1 MHSSLGSQRVSVRI
15 ELTDEQKLIH
25 RTVRDFAAAEL
36 KPHAAARDREG
47 KFPLDLVPKLA
58 SLGLL
63 GLTVPQEYGGAG
75 LDTVSAMLAIE
86 AVAWGDASIAL
97 TVASHNSLCTGHI
110 LLFGNPEQKRRYLPR
125 LAQGQA
131 LGGWCLTEPVAGSDA
146 AAIETRAVRRGNG
159 WVLNG
164 AKTFVTQGSVA
175 GVYVVLAVTN
185 RGAGRHGISTFVVDR
200 NVPGLRIGKKEDKL
214 GLRASDTAEVVFD
227 DCQVPD
233 EMLIGA
239 EGEGFRQAMR
249 VLERGRM
256 GIGAMAGGF
265 GRCPP
270 GDSYPQASQRR
281 AFGKTLAEHPAIQ
294 FMIADMAME
303 LDAAWLLGLRAAQLA
318 DLGQPFRREAS
329 MAKLYASEAAAR
341 ATNKAVQIHGGYGF
355 IKDYPVERY
364 YRDVKLTEIGEG
376 TSEIQRIII
385 TKSLLEGQIR
395 D

>member
-63 GLTVPQEYGGAG
+63 GLTVPQEYDGAG

-110 LLFGNPEQKRRYLPR
+110 LLFGNPEQKRRYRPR

-131 LGGWCLTEPVAGSDA
+131 WGGWCLPEPVAGSDA
-146 AAIETRAVRRGNG
+146 AAIETRAVRRGNA

-175 GVYVVLAVTN
+175 GVYVVLAVTD

-227 DCQVPD
+227 DCQVPE

-256 GIGAMAGGF
+256 GIGAMAVRP
-265 GRCPP
+265 GRAALDHSIAYTPP
-270 GDSYPQASQRR
+270 RR
-281 AFGKTLAEHPAIQ
+281 A
-294 FMIADMAME
+294 
-303 LDAAWLLGLRAAQLA
+303 
-318 DLGQPFRREAS
+318 
-329 MAKLYASEAAAR
+329 
-341 ATNKAVQIHGGYGF
+341 V
-355 IKDYPVERY
+355 
-364 YRDVKLTEIGEG
+364 GETVAG
-376 TSEIQRIII
+376 DQTI
-385 TKSLLEGQIR
+385 
-395 D
+395 

>member
-75 LDTVSAMLAIE
+75 LETVSAMLAIE

-110 LLFGNPEQKRRYLPR
+110 LLFGNPEQKGRSLPP

-131 LGGWCLTEPVAGSDA
+131 LGGWCLTEPVAGSDG
-146 AAIETRAVRRGNG
+146 AAIETRAVRRGSG

-175 GVYVVLAVTN
+175 GVYVVLAVTDLAAD
-185 RGAGRHGISTFVVDR
+185 RYGISAFIVERTA
-200 NVPGLRIGKKEDKL
+200 PGLRIGKKEDKL

-227 DCQVPD
+227 DCQVP
-233 EMLIGA
+233 A
-239 EGEGFRQAMR
+239 E
-249 VLERGRM
+249 
-256 GIGAMAGGF
+256 
-265 GRCPP
+265 
-270 GDSYPQASQRR
+270 
-281 AFGKTLAEHPAIQ
+281 TL
-294 FMIADMAME
+294 
-303 LDAAWLLGLRAAQLA
+303 
-318 DLGQPFRREAS
+318 
-329 MAKLYASEAAAR
+329 
-341 ATNKAVQIHGGYGF
+341 
-355 IKDYPVERY
+355 
-364 YRDVKLTEIGEG
+364 
-376 TSEIQRIII
+376 
-385 TKSLLEGQIR
+385 
-395 D
+395 